1 MVYENTAALPRQELT
16 DVVTESMTTNGMFI
30 GDLILP
36 SYPLK
41 LKNAHYTKVTVS
53 AAELMRATT
62 SKRAPGAG
70 FDRWQAAMSDG
81 SIALTQYGEEIPI
94 PDEQTDIYDSY
105 FAFESFFSMETGNR
119 LKRLN
124 EILIAA
130 QINNTGNFDA
140 VASAVAYTVALTATN
155 SFISDVIDAITRVN
169 ARGELANTIAM
180 SWNVYN
186 RVRQATLV
194 KNFIVGING
203 VGSEV
208 TVNTLQR
215 AFADMGITQ
224 VLIGRAYVNQAA
236 SGATPSLAA
245 IWNDTY
251 VYVGNCQT
259 GQLQGGGIGRN
270 FYWEKTGGLYA
281 LKSYRDEPK
290 ASNVIRGESTPAPTI
305 VNTRA
310 GTLIT
315 TQYS

>member
-1 MVYENTAALPRQELT
+1 MIYENTAALPRQELT
-16 DVVTESMTTNGMFI
+16 DVVTESMTTGKMFI
-30 GDLILP
+30 GDLLLP

-41 LKNAHYTKVTVS
+41 LKNAHYTKITV
-53 AAELMRATT
+53 AAGDLMRATT
-62 SKRAPGAG
+62 SKRAPGQA
-70 FDRWQAAMSDG
+70 FDRWQASVSDG
-81 SIALTQYGEEIPI
+81 SIVLPQYGEEVPV

-105 FAFESFFSMETGNR
+105 FAFESFWAMEGGNR

-130 QINNTGNFDA
+130 QIMTTANFDSTA
-140 VASAVAYTVALTATN
+140 AGVAYTVANAATN
-155 SFISDVIDAITRVN
+155 SFISDVINAITLVN
-169 ARGELANTIAM
+169 SRGEEVNTIAM

-208 TVNTLQR
+208 TTNTLLR

-224 VLIGRAYVNQAA
+224 VLVGRAFVNA
-236 SGATPSLAA
+236 SAPGLSGVINP
-245 IWNDTY
+245 IWGDTY
-251 VYVGNCQT
+251 VWVGNAQS
-259 GQLQGGGIGRN
+259 GQLQGGGVGRN
-270 FYWEKTGGLYA
+270 FYWEKLGALYA
-281 LKSYRDEPK
+281 MKSYRDEPK

-315 TQYS
+315 TSFS

>member
-16 DVVTESMTTNGMFI
+16 DVVTESMTSNGMFI
-30 GDLILP
+30 GDSILP
-36 SYPLK
+36 AYPLK
-41 LKNAHYTKVTVS
+41 LKNAHYTKITV
-53 AAELMRATT
+53 AAADLMRATT
-62 SKRAPGAG
+62 SVRAPGSG
-70 FDRWQAAMSDG
+70 FDRWQAAVSDC
-81 SIALTQYGEEIPI
+81 SITLPQYGEEIPI

-105 FAFESFFSMETGNR
+105 FAFESFFAMETGNR

-124 EILIAA
+124 EILIQA
-130 QINNTGNFDA
+130 QVQNATNFDA
-140 VASAVAYTVALTATN
+140 VNSGVAYTVANVATN
-155 SFISDVIDAITRVN
+155 SFIGDVIDAITRVN
-169 ARGELANTIAM
+169 ARGETPNTIAL

-203 VGSEV
+203 VGSQV

-224 VLIGRAYVNQAA
+224 VLVGRAYVNQSAQN
-236 SGATPSLAA
+236 SSTTINP

-251 VYVGNCQT
+251 VFIGNCQT
-259 GQLQGGGIGRN
+259 GQMQGGGVGRN
-270 FYWEKTGGLYA
+270 FYWEKLGGLYA
-281 LKSYRDEPK
+281 MKSYRDEPK
-290 ASNVIRGESTPAPTI
+290 ASNVVRGESAPSPVI